1 MGDKRAV
8 EAAMERALGLE
19 EELEVSGTV
28 TSDGNSLAY
37 AKVALQ
43 KWVDSVVGVAA
54 APGSGRVTLIHAN
67 GLRSQI
73 ASPELPYQV
82 TMPVNFG
89 PVNFG
94 PKS

>member
-1 MGDKRAV
+1 MDNKQAV
-8 EAAMERALGLE
+8 GEAMERALQLE

-37 AKVALQ
+37 AKAALL

-67 GLRSQI
+67 GLRSLI
-73 ASPELPYQV
+73 SSSELPYQV
-82 TMPVNFG
+82 TLPVNFTKV
-89 PVNFG
+89 P
-94 PKS
+94 

>member
-1 MGDKRAV
+1 MDDKRAV
-8 EAAMERALGLE
+8 DEAMERALGLE

-28 TSDGNSLAY
+28 TTDGNSLAF
-37 AKVALQ
+37 AKTALL

-67 GLRSQI
+67 GSRSQI

-89 PVNFG
+89 QKP
-94 PKS
+94 

>member
-1 MGDKRAV
+1 MNDKRTV
-8 EAAMERALGLE
+8 EEAMERALSLE

-28 TSDGNSLAY
+28 TSNGDSLTF
-37 AKVALQ
+37 AKTALW

-73 ASPELPYQV
+73 ASPELPFQV
-82 TMPVNFG
+82 TMPVNFT
-89 PVNFG
+89 
-94 PKS
+94 KDSEA